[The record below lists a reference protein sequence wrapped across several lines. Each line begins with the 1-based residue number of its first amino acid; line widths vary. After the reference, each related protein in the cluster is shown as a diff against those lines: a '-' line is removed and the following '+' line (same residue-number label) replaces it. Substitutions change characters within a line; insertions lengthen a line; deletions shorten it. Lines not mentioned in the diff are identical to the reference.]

1 MLVELSIRNF
11 ILIDRLD
18 LSFNDGLTVL
28 SGETGAGKS
37 ILLDALSLAIGGR
50 GDTALIRHKKDQAVV
65 TASFE
70 IKNHEVLAS
79 FLKEIEVDFK
89 EVEHDGLILRRVL
102 KKEGS
107 SRAFLNDRPISVST
121 LRGIGELLVEVQG
134 QFDTH
139 GLMLPSSQRQFL
151 DLFANHSQLLNEV
164 GEKFLHW
171 KNSKNRFES
180 AKLELKQ
187 SVEEQ
192 EFLEY
197 SLNEL
202 EALSIKDGEEEE
214 LAELRSSLTNAE
226 KNVELINSSI
236 EYLAGEKGAG
246 SILSNVQR
254 SLDKVSIKIPSV
266 LEAIDRAI
274 VELNESEHA
283 LTKIANQ
290 INSDETR
297 LEEVEVRLAEIRSL
311 ARKHGVPSIRL
322 AELAEEIRKKL
333 EKIKLGGN
341 RLRDLEEEV
350 VKSKEGFQRLAT
362 ELSESRKKHGKFLQN
377 VVTSELPELKLDKA
391 SFVVQCIT
399 SDESNWNIYGFD
411 EIQFLI
417 STNQGNAPGP
427 LNKIASGGERSRLLL
442 ALRAALAT
450 TDPVPTLIFDEVDAG
465 VGGAVSSAVGKRLK
479 KLGFNQQILV
489 VTHSPQVAA
498 LGKHHWKI
506 SKSDELEPK
515 TIATHLGKN
524 ERVEEIG
531 RMLSGEQITA
541 EARSAARKLMEE

>member
-50 GDTALIRHKKDQAVV
+50 GDTALIRQKKDQAVV

-70 IKNHEVLAS
+70 IKNHEVLVS

-89 EVEHDGLILRRVL
+89 EVEQDGLILRRVL

-121 LRGIGELLVEVQG
+121 LRRIGELLVEVQG
-134 QFDTH
+134 QFDAH
-139 GLMLPSSQRQFL
+139 GLMLPSSHKQFL
-151 DLFANHSQLLNEV
+151 DLFANHSSLLKEV
-164 GEKFLHW
+164 GEKFLYW
-171 KNSKNRFES
+171 ENSKNSFES

-187 SVEEQ
+187 SAEEQ

-254 SLDKVSIKIPSV
+254 SLDRVSIKIPSV
-266 LEAIDRAI
+266 SEAIDRAI

-283 LTKIANQ
+283 LAKIANQ

-322 AELAEEIRKKL
+322 AELAEEIRRKL
-333 EKIKLGGN
+333 GKIKLGDN

-350 VKSKEGFQRLAT
+350 AKSKEGFQHLANK
-362 ELSESRKKHGKFLQN
+362 LSQSRKKHGKFLQN
-377 VVTSELPELKLDKA
+377 AVTSELPELKLDKA
-391 SFVVQCIT
+391 TFVVQCT
-399 SDESNWNIYGFD
+399 AADESNWNIYGFD

-531 RMLSGEQITA
+531 RMLSGEKITA